1 MRLLRLA
8 RNIAFDLRY
17 GAFLGGVIP
26 TRYAHAG
33 AVNVANS
40 DYGVL
45 PHLFDG
51 LIEDDDV
58 LVDVGC
64 GKGRVLNWWLR
75 FYPRNRIVGIEL
87 DGEVAGKTRHRLRM
101 HSQVVIYSGNVLDNF
116 PEEGTIFY
124 LFNPFDRTLM
134 RQFLARFFASRS
146 QERRKPRKILYYN
159 CVHAD
164 LFADDDRLRTRMLA
178 PRDVAHPAL
187 VATEAASFPLRA
199 STPSRGA

>member
-26 TRYAHAG
+26 TRYVHAG

-45 PHLFDG
+45 PYLFDR

-75 FYPRNRIVGIEL
+75 FYPRNRIIGIEL
-87 DGEVAGKTRHRLRM
+87 DDEVAEKTRHRLRR
-101 HSQVVIYSGNVLDNF
+101 HSQVAVYSGNVLDHF
-116 PEEGTIFY
+116 PQEGTFFY
-124 LFNPFDRTLM
+124 LFNPFDRMVM
-134 RQFLARFFASRS
+134 RQFLDRFFESRS
-146 QERRKPRKILYYN
+146 QSRPKPRKILYYN
-159 CVHAD
+159 CVHRD
-164 LFADDDRLRTRMLA
+164 MFVDDARLGSKMLA
-178 PRDVAHPAL
+178 PHGVAHPAL
-187 VATEAASFPLRA
+187 VATEV
-199 STPSRGA
+199 T